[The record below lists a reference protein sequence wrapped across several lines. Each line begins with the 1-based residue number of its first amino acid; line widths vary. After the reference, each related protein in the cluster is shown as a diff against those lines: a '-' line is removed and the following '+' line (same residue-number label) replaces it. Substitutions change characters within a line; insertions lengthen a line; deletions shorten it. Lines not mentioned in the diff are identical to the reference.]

1 MLGSRHV
8 LTRIRWICNFSD
20 LLGVAAMKMSDW
32 RKGLLL
38 AVCSAMAFSIGGHRA
53 SADELIDPGQHAFI
67 SQYVSAITSRSKA
80 ELKKLLHPKVLACM
94 TEENR
99 DFFDFMIDREIG
111 YSEALRGGYTIMR
124 LEGFN
129 SDPSFSPPEEL
140 YYHSVA
146 PTQEYQL
153 DINQAIRGRSVSLIR
168 QIVFADDRWFG
179 VMVCPTTKGLE
190 LFRADLV
197 EEQQQKVLVRDR
209 VKKMAA
215 PLLARLKVLLAQRH
229 RVEAIELYQSE
240 SQSDLKVAHLV
251 IDALEEN

>member
-1 MLGSRHV
+1 
-8 LTRIRWICNFSD
+8 
-20 LLGVAAMKMSDW
+20 
-32 RKGLLL
+32 
-38 AVCSAMAFSIGGHRA
+38 
-53 SADELIDPGQHAFI
+53 
-67 SQYVSAITSRSKA
+67 
-80 ELKKLLHPKVLACM
+80 M
-94 TEENR
+94 TEESR

-124 LEGFN
+124 LEDFN

-140 YYHSVA
+140 YYYSVA

-153 DINQAIRGRSVSLIR
+153 DINQAIGGRSVSLIR

-179 VMVCPTTKGLE
+179 IMVCPTAKGLE

-197 EEQQQKVLVRDR
+197 EEQQQRVLVRDR
-209 VKKMAA
+209 VEKMAA
-215 PLLARLKVLLAQRH
+215 PLLARLKVLLAQHH
-229 RVEAIELYQSE
+229 RVQAIELYQSE